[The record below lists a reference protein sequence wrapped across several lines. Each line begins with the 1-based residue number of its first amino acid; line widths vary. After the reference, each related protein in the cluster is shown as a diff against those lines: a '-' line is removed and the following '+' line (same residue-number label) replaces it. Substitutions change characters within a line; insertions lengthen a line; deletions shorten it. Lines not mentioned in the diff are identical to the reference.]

1 MRKTKII
8 ATIGP
13 ATNSRDKI
21 DKLIRAGLDVARINL
36 SHHASPSHLRKTV
49 QLIREQST
57 KFEKSIAIL
66 FDLGGPKIRVGKIN
80 KAEAIQINDGDEY
93 SLGGDSCDIP
103 IIWN

>member
-49 QLIREQST
+49 QLI
-57 KFEKSIAIL
+57 
-66 FDLGGPKIRVGKIN
+66 PVN
-80 KAEAIQINDGDEY
+80 
-93 SLGGDSCDIP
+93 C
-103 IIWN
+103 